1 MNRAPTRKA
10 FSPREAEGAPPAEL
24 FTGEA
29 ISDPANFGARIVSH
43 RSWSGRVRQMSYAAI
58 DIQLVCMGS
67 AVAFALRFSVANP
80 FHFEV
85 VSFRQ
90 LSLRASTYGYQGY
103 LLLYCALIVLGCISQ
118 HLYRTPREITSFAET
133 LRVSKAVVL
142 ATSLLVL
149 FIFTSGNKEISRLV
163 VFSAGVVNVLTL
175 AGWRFAKRRYVLRRT
190 NRGEGL
196 SRVLIIG
203 AGRVGQAFA
212 QWIENNRH
220 LGYSICGFLDPH
232 PNADKRV
239 LGTVGDLRRV
249 ALAQFVDEV
258 FITPPADGEIVKQAF
273 LEARKLRMD
282 LHVVPEL
289 YGGLGW
295 RAPLYSIGGFPLL
308 KLYSEPIPV
317 VGLAMKRVL
326 DVVMS
331 SVGLVLASP
340 VLVIAALWIR
350 LSSAGPAI
358 YAAPRVGKK
367 GKKFKCYKLRTM
379 IEGADAS
386 KEKLRETN
394 ERNGPFFKMQND
406 PRVTGPGRWLRK
418 FSIDELPQLV
428 NVLLGAMSLVGPRP
442 HPIDDYERYTLEDLR
457 RLDVKPGITG
467 LWQVTAR
474 SDPSFVTNIALDLEY
489 IANWSLRLDA
499 KILLRT
505 IPAVLRANGD

>member
-1 MNRAPTRKA
+1 MVP
-10 FSPREAEGAPPAEL
+10 
-24 FTGEA
+24 
-29 ISDPANFGARIVSH
+29 H

-58 DIQLVCMGS
+58 DILLVCLGS
-67 AVAFALRFSVANP
+67 AVAFVLRFGIANP

-85 VSFRQ
+85 SFRQ
-90 LSLRASTYGYQGY
+90 LSLQAAMYGYPGF

-118 HLYRTPREITSFAET
+118 HQYRTPREITCFAET
-133 LRVSKAVVL
+133 LRVWKAVVL

-163 VFSAGVVNVLTL
+163 VASAGCVNAVSL
-175 AGWRFAKRRYVLRRT
+175 AGWRLAKRRYVMRRA

-212 QWIENNRH
+212 RWIENNRY
-220 LGYSICGFLDPH
+220 LGYSICGFLDSY
-232 PNADKRV
+232 PNGDKRV
-239 LGTVGDLRRV
+239 LGTVEDLRRV

-258 FITPPADGEIVKQAF
+258 FITPPAEGKIVKQAF

-282 LHVVPEL
+282 LHVVPDL
-289 YGGLGW
+289 YDGLGW
-295 RAPLYSIGGFPLL
+295 RAPVHFIGGFPLL
-308 KLYSEPIPV
+308 KLYGEPIPA
-317 VGLAMKRVL
+317 VGLAVKRL
-326 DVVMS
+326 IDVFLS
-331 SVGLVLASP
+331 SVGLVLIAP
-340 VLVIAALWIR
+340 LLAIAAVWIR
-350 LSSAGPAI
+350 LSSPGPVI
-358 YAAPRVGKK
+358 YVAPRVGKK
-367 GKKFKCYKLRTM
+367 GKKFTCYKLRTM
-379 IEGADAS
+379 VKGADAS
-386 KEKLRETN
+386 REKLRATN

-406 PRVTGPGRWLRK
+406 PRVTSPGRWLRK

-428 NVLLGAMSLVGPRP
+428 NVLLGDMSLVGPRP

-474 SDPSFVTNIALDLEY
+474 RDPSFATSMALDLEY

-499 KILLRT
+499 KILVQTL
-505 IPAVLRANGD
+505 PVVLRADGD